1 MPQQALYLK
10 WRPRGFEE
18 VIGQGHVIQALQNAL
33 AQNRIRH
40 AYLFNG
46 PRGTG
51 KTTMARIL
59 AKAVNCL
66 HPDPRVRPCNECRN
80 CIAINESRFLDLIE
94 IDAASHNGVDDVR
107 DLREKVAFSPSEG
120 RYKVYIIDEVHRFS
134 GAAFDALLKTLE
146 EPPAH
151 VLFVLATTELD
162 KVPPTIKSRSLT
174 FEFRRV
180 SLREVAD
187 RLEAIVQAEGVS
199 VERGALE
206 LVAQQGTGS
215 VRDAISLLD
224 QLISAPE
231 EVITTE
237 LAARMLGTASGRAVS
252 KIAQAIIEN
261 DAGAG
266 LDAIHLALEEGA
278 DPSQFGRQIVEYLRN
293 LLLVQT
299 GGSDLVETS
308 AEMRASLE
316 QQCQLIPREALLRA
330 VRAFNS
336 ALSEVRGGWQPQLP
350 LELALIES
358 TRPLPQVAAA
368 YWPAPAQEAPP
379 MTPRRAAPPPLP
391 DSALPTPKKSKGSSQ
406 KISLNEA
413 RSAWD
418 KIVQMVRQTPNEQVF
433 YSRLQLI
440 QVIGVDKQT
449 VILGTEADWLW
460 QQFSAAGSKDAA
472 RITKAFG
479 HFLGEAVA
487 VRMVKVDAA
496 SSADSA
502 KMMDDPVLSSAL
514 KAGARIIEDTE
525 EESEGEDG
533 G

>member
-1 MPQQALYLK
+1 M
-10 WRPRGFEE
+10 
-18 VIGQGHVIQALQNAL
+18 IGQGHIIHALQNAL

-66 HPDPRVRPCNECRN
+66 HPDPRVRPCNECRT

-107 DLREKVAFSPSEG
+107 DLREKVAFAPSEG

-151 VLFVLATTELD
+151 ALFILATTELD

-180 SLREVAD
+180 SLHEVAD
-187 RLEAIVQAEGVS
+187 RLEAIVDAEGVS

-224 QLISAPE
+224 QLISAPD

-266 LDAIHLALEEGA
+266 LDAIHIALEEGA
-278 DPSQFGRQIVEYLRN
+278 DPGQFGRQIVEYLRN

-299 GGSDLVETS
+299 GGSDLIETS
-308 AEMRASLE
+308 AEMRANLE
-316 QQCQLIPREALLRA
+316 EQCQLISREALLRA

-358 TRPLPQVAAA
+358 TRPLPQAAPYTPVAV
-368 YWPAPAQEAPP
+368 QEAPP
-379 MTPRRAAPPPLP
+379 MATPRAAPATAPTEIAP
-391 DSALPTPKKSKGSSQ
+391 SAPKKSRGSSA
-406 KISLNEA
+406 KISMEEA

-418 KIVQMVRQTPNEQVF
+418 KIVQMVRQTPNEQAF
-433 YSRLQLI
+433 HSRLQLI
-440 QVIGVDKQT
+440 QVMRVEKQT
-449 VILGTEADWLW
+449 VILGTETDWLW

-472 RITKAFG
+472 RINKAFE
-479 HFLGEAVA
+479 HFLGSAVT
-487 VRMVKVDAA
+487 VKMVKVDAA
-496 SSADSA
+496 SGADSA

-525 EESEGEDG
+525 EASEGEDDG
-533 G
+533 